1 MTDSDSDSVD
11 WSLVAR
17 DPQTFF
23 GLASGYSRKD
33 LKRSYNRLIRIYK
46 PERAPEEFQRIRGAF
61 ELLDN
66 AMRYGEQPSEPALSA
81 NAFDWSPAAMHAEA
95 TSLNSSEG
103 ATEDWQQ
110 LNAPVLPPHE
120 VLLARI
126 ESTSTRAVYAELS
139 KREQRSPYDYYALAV
154 LSDAIQDDP
163 LKFIKWL
170 LAGLKQYPGE
180 RGLMSVLYASL
191 RGSIADDVL
200 PGLLIAVA
208 RAVRTDRFYSLT
220 EPLWDRVLQ
229 ARPFEEFLKLL
240 KKCESELQD
249 YRVEGRVALFMHLLK
264 PAMWIAT
271 REWVDETMLFLEE
284 NQPEFSYGGDFEME
298 LLSSLRE
305 YVEYRDA
312 FLNGIPLRAQ
322 MDQAIQDYCLL
333 DDSQCDHA
341 FVECQIRIASSGEE
355 VLKAFPFAPDSDGGS
370 MLVLWEWISVDIADR
385 LPDQIDEPEYHENQS
400 QEMRERSKR
409 VRRFL
414 KSIEART
421 DASSIGRFWNF
432 VGWIMGI
439 LMIGGIYPAI
449 FFPLWYVPQMLI
461 DHPSVETTSLVI
473 GLVAAIGLG
482 FLLHKRWLPNIW
494 GSMCMRFAIRCYA
507 RIWRR
512 EVQQYLRRS
521 RLSVYEFV
529 MAVEASADFEKMPA
543 STWLM
548 HITQRDS
555 SQHLFVS
562 AQRYLA

>member
-1 MTDSDSDSVD
+1 MTDFDSESVD

-17 DPQTFF
+17 DPQAFF

-33 LKRSYNRLIRIYK
+33 LKRSYNRLIRLYK

-66 AMRYGEQPSEPALSA
+66 AMRYGEQPPDPAVSA
-81 NAFDWSPAAMHAEA
+81 NAFDWSPATMSGEA
-95 TSLNSSEG
+95 TFHRSSET
-103 ATEDWQQ
+103 ATQDRQQ
-110 LNAPVLPPHE
+110 RHAPAQLPHE
-120 VLLARI
+120 VLLAQI
-126 ESTSTRAVYAELS
+126 ESTSARAVYAELS

-154 LSDAIQDDP
+154 LSDTLQDDP
-163 LKFIKWL
+163 LKFVKWL
-170 LAGLKQYPGE
+170 LSGLKEYPGE

-191 RGSIADDVL
+191 RGSIADEVM

-220 EPLWDRVLQ
+220 EQLWDRVLQ

-249 YRVEGRVALFMHLLK
+249 YRVEGRIVFFMHILK
-264 PAMWIAT
+264 PVMWVAP
-271 REWVDETMLFLEE
+271 REWVDETMLFLDE

-298 LLSSLRE
+298 LLSALRE
-305 YVEYRDA
+305 YIEYRDG
-312 FLNGIPLRAQ
+312 FLNGNPLRLQ
-322 MDQAIQDYCLL
+322 MDQAIQNYCRH

-355 VLKAFPFAPDSDGGS
+355 VLKAFPFVPDSDGGS

-385 LPDQIDEPEYHENQS
+385 LPEQAEHHEEQS
-400 QEMRERSKR
+400 LEMRLRSKR

-421 DASSIGRFWNF
+421 DASSVGRFWNF
-432 VGWIMGI
+432 VGWIMGL
-439 LMIGGIYPAI
+439 LMIGGIYPAL
-449 FFPLWYVPQMLI
+449 FFPLWYVPPMLF
-461 DHPSVETTSLVI
+461 DHPSVETTSLVVA
-473 GLVAAIGLG
+473 LVVAIGLG
-482 FLLHKRWLPNIW
+482 FFLHKKWLPDIW
-494 GSMCMRFAIRCYA
+494 GRMCMRFAIRCYA

-521 RLSVYEFV
+521 RLSVFDFV

-543 STWLM
+543 STWLLHM
-548 HITQRDS
+548 TQRDS